1 MPKKMRILFAL
12 FITLPLM
19 LSITIDP
26 EELQKSI
33 FMKVDKDQIKKKEDF
48 MTKTEE
54 EKDKILKEL
63 DKSILDLNEKIKKYI
78 SEKNEYPNDDIV
90 DLMNKIIEIIAY
102 MEAKVCNQQDNNYN
116 NCINE
121 KKRFMKNL
129 LSAVEYNFGKCDVTL
144 EHINKLT
151 NYVIYNLSLLSNLIE
166 YIIQNIDYMEKS
178 QAYIIT
184 NILECL
190 GFKTEGYWPAV
201 SAQLEKDGFSAEQ
214 VSLLKELN
222 IESLFEEYAKMY
234 KLKSGTELNL
244 NNPRDKRKEDLAYL
258 FKDYAKM
265 FKLKSGTELNLNNPR
280 DKRKEDVYKEIIDVL
295 KENLNN
301 PRDKRR
307 EDVYKEI
314 IDVLKE
320 IRESKNDKT
329 LIIIIS
335 CLATMII
342 LVGGFFLYRFIR
354 RKNSNLIENTKDLV
368 ASENK

>member
-214 VSLLKELN
+214 ESLLKELN

-244 NNPRDKRKEDLAYL
+244 NNPRDKRKED
-258 FKDYAKM
+258 
-265 FKLKSGTELNLNNPR
+265 
-280 DKRKEDVYKEIIDVL
+280 VYKEIIDVL
-295 KENLNN
+295 K
-301 PRDKRR
+301 
-307 EDVYKEI
+307 
-314 IDVLKE
+314 
-320 IRESKNDKT
+320 
-329 LIIIIS
+329 
-335 CLATMII
+335 
-342 LVGGFFLYRFIR
+342 
-354 RKNSNLIENTKDLV
+354 
-368 ASENK
+368 

>member
-90 DLMNKIIEIIAY
+90 DLMNKIMEINAY

-129 LSAVEYNFGKCDVTL
+129 LSAVEDNFGKCDVTL
-144 EHINKLT
+144 EHVNKLT
-151 NYVIYNLSLLSNLIE
+151 NYVIYNLSLLNKLNE
-166 YIIQNIDYMEKS
+166 YIIKNIDYMEKS
-178 QAYIIT
+178 QADIIT
-184 NILECL
+184 NILVCL
-190 GFKTEGYWPAV
+190 GYKMEGYWPAV
-201 SAQLEKDGFSAEQ
+201 SAQLEKDGFSEQ
-214 VSLLKELN
+214 ESFLKELN
-222 IESLFEEYAKMY
+222 IEFLFKDYAKMY

-244 NNPRDKRKEDLAYL
+244 N
-258 FKDYAKM
+258 
-265 FKLKSGTELNLNNPR
+265 
-280 DKRKEDVYKEIIDVL
+280 KEIIDA
-295 KENLNN
+295 
-301 PRDKRR
+301 
-307 EDVYKEI
+307 
-314 IDVLKE
+314 LKE

>member
-90 DLMNKIIEIIAY
+90 DLMNKIMEINAY

-129 LSAVEYNFGKCDVTL
+129 LSAVEYNFEKCDETL
-144 EHINKLT
+144 EHVNKLT
-151 NYVIYNLSLLSNLIE
+151 NYVIYNLSLLNKLNE

-184 NILECL
+184 NILICL
-190 GFKTEGYWPAV
+190 GYKTEGYWPAV
-201 SAQLEKDGFSAEQ
+201 SAQLEKDGLSEHE
-214 VSLLKELN
+214 SLLKELN
-222 IESLFEEYAKMY
+222 LEF
-234 KLKSGTELNL
+234 
-244 NNPRDKRKEDLAYL
+244 L

-265 FKLKSGTELNLNNPR
+265 YKLTSGTEPNLNNPR
-280 DKRKEDVYKEIIDVL
+280 DE
-295 KENLNN
+295 
-301 PRDKRR
+301 RR

-314 IDVLKE
+314 IDALKE

>member
-63 DKSILDLNEKIKKYI
+63 DKSILDLNEKIKKIY
-78 SEKNEYPNDDIV
+78 EKNEYPNDDIV

-214 VSLLKELN
+214 ESLLKELN

-244 NNPRDKRKEDLAYL
+244 NNPRDKRK
-258 FKDYAKM
+258 
-265 FKLKSGTELNLNNPR
+265 
-280 DKRKEDVYKEIIDVL
+280 
-295 KENLNN
+295 
-301 PRDKRR
+301 

>member
-63 DKSILDLNEKIKKYI
+63 DKSILDLNEKIKKKY
-78 SEKNEYPNDDIV
+78 EKNEYPNDDIV
-90 DLMNKIIEIIAY
+90 DLMNKIMEINAY

-151 NYVIYNLSLLSNLIE
+151 NYVIYNLSLLTTLYE

-184 NILECL
+184 NILVCL
-190 GFKTEGYWPAV
+190 GYKREGYWPAV

-214 VSLLKELN
+214 
-222 IESLFEEYAKMY
+222 ESLFKDLNMAFLFEDYAKMY

-244 NNPRDKRKEDLAYL
+244 NNPRD
-258 FKDYAKM
+258 
-265 FKLKSGTELNLNNPR
+265 T
-280 DKRKEDVYKEIIDVL
+280 RKEDVYKEIIDVL

-301 PRDKRR
+301 PRDTRR

>member
-1 MPKKMRILFAL
+1 MRILFAL

-63 DKSILDLNEKIKKYI
+63 DKSILDLDEKIIKYI

-151 NYVIYNLSLLSNLIE
+151 NYVIYNLSLLTTLYE

-184 NILECL
+184 NILVCL
-190 GFKTEGYWPAV
+190 GYKREGYWPAV

-214 VSLLKELN
+214 
-222 IESLFEEYAKMY
+222 ESLFKDLNMAFLFEDYAKMY

-244 NNPRDKRKEDLAYL
+244 NNPRDTRK
-258 FKDYAKM
+258 
-265 FKLKSGTELNLNNPR
+265 
-280 DKRKEDVYKEIIDVL
+280 
-295 KENLNN
+295 
-301 PRDKRR
+301 

>member
-26 EELQKSI
+26 EELQL

-63 DKSILDLNEKIKKYI
+63 DKSILDLNEKIKKKY
-78 SEKNEYPNDDIV
+78 EKNEYPNDDIV

-151 NYVIYNLSLLSNLIE
+151 NYVIYNLSLLTTLYE

-184 NILECL
+184 NILVCL
-190 GFKTEGYWPAV
+190 GYKREGYWPAV

-222 IESLFEEYAKMY
+222 IESLFEDYAKMY

-244 NNPRDKRKEDLAYL
+244 NNPRD
-258 FKDYAKM
+258 
-265 FKLKSGTELNLNNPR
+265 T
-280 DKRKEDVYKEIIDVL
+280 RKEDVYKEIIDVL

-301 PRDKRR
+301 PRDTRR

>member
-33 FMKVDKDQIKKKEDF
+33 FMEVDKDQIKKKEDF

-63 DKSILDLNEKIKKYI
+63 DKSILDLNEKIIKYI

-144 EHINKLT
+144 EHVNKLT

-214 VSLLKELN
+214 ESLLKELN

-234 KLKSGTELNL
+234 
-244 NNPRDKRKEDLAYL
+244 
-258 FKDYAKM
+258 
-265 FKLKSGTELNLNNPR
+265 KLKSGTELNLNNPR

>member
-1 MPKKMRILFAL
+1 
-12 FITLPLM
+12 
-19 LSITIDP
+19 
-26 EELQKSI
+26 
-33 FMKVDKDQIKKKEDF
+33 
-48 MTKTEE
+48 
-54 EKDKILKEL
+54 
-63 DKSILDLNEKIKKYI
+63 
-78 SEKNEYPNDDIV
+78 
-90 DLMNKIIEIIAY
+90 MNKIIEIIAY

-151 NYVIYNLSLLSNLIE
+151 NYVIYNLSLLTTLYE

-184 NILECL
+184 NILVCL
-190 GFKTEGYWPAV
+190 GYKREGYWPAV

-214 VSLLKELN
+214 
-222 IESLFEEYAKMY
+222 ESLFKDLNMAFLFEDYAKMY

-244 NNPRDKRKEDLAYL
+244 NNPRD
-258 FKDYAKM
+258 
-265 FKLKSGTELNLNNPR
+265 T
-280 DKRKEDVYKEIIDVL
+280 
-295 KENLNN
+295 
-301 PRDKRR
+301 RR

>member
-1 MPKKMRILFAL
+1 MRILFAL

-26 EELQKSI
+26 EELQL
-33 FMKVDKDQIKKKEDF
+33 FMKVDKDQIQKKEDF

-63 DKSILDLNEKIKKYI
+63 DKSILDLNEKIKKKY
-78 SEKNEYPNDDIV
+78 EKNEYPNDDIV

-151 NYVIYNLSLLSNLIE
+151 NYVIYNLSLLNKLNE

-184 NILECL
+184 NILVCL
-190 GFKTEGYWPAV
+190 GYKMEGYWPAV

-214 VSLLKELN
+214 
-222 IESLFEEYAKMY
+222 ESLFKDLNMAFLFEDYAKMY

-244 NNPRDKRKEDLAYL
+244 NNPRDE
-258 FKDYAKM
+258 
-265 FKLKSGTELNLNNPR
+265 
-280 DKRKEDVYKEIIDVL
+280 
-295 KENLNN
+295 
-301 PRDKRR
+301 RR

>member
-1 MPKKMRILFAL
+1 MPKKMRIVFAL

-90 DLMNKIIEIIAY
+90 DLMNKIMEINAY

-144 EHINKLT
+144 EHVNKLT
-151 NYVIYNLSLLSNLIE
+151 NYVIYNLSLLNKLNE

-178 QAYIIT
+178 QADIIT
-184 NILECL
+184 NILVCL
-190 GFKTEGYWPAV
+190 GYKMEGYWPAV
-201 SAQLEKDGFSAEQ
+201 SAQLEKDGFSEQ
-214 VSLLKELN
+214 ESFLKEFTL
-222 IESLFEEYAKMY
+222 ELLFKDYAKMY

-244 NNPRDKRKEDLAYL
+244 NNPRDE
-258 FKDYAKM
+258 
-265 FKLKSGTELNLNNPR
+265 
-280 DKRKEDVYKEIIDVL
+280 
-295 KENLNN
+295 
-301 PRDKRR
+301 RR

>member
-63 DKSILDLNEKIKKYI
+63 DKSILDLNEKIKKIY
-78 SEKNEYPNDDIV
+78 EKNEYPNDDIV

-178 QAYIIT
+178 QADIIT

-214 VSLLKELN
+214 ESLLKELN

-244 NNPRDKRKEDLAYL
+244 NNPRDKR
-258 FKDYAKM
+258 
-265 FKLKSGTELNLNNPR
+265 R
-280 DKRKEDVYKEIIDVL
+280 EDVYKEIIDVL

-301 PRDKRR
+301 PRDKRK